1 MLKIKSEEF
10 TFNGKQADCID
21 FLSDLNN
28 YKNLF
33 PKDKIKNWKSEEN
46 YCEFNLQNAY
56 TLEILK
62 ESVTENNI
70 FLKSGGKSP
79 FSFKIKIEVN
89 KKSNNICS
97 AQIASEANVSA
108 ILKTIIGKPLNE
120 LFNHMASKIE
130 ESISKD

>member
-1 MLKIKSEEF
+1 MLKIKSELF
-10 TFNGKQADCID
+10 TFNGKQSDYID

-46 YCEFNLQNAY
+46 FCEFNLQNAY

-62 ESVTENNI
+62 ESVSENI
-70 FLKSGGKSP
+70 VFLKSGNKSP
-79 FSFKIKIEVN
+79 FSFEIKIEVN
-89 KKSNNICS
+89 EKSNNICS
-97 AQIASEANVSA
+97 ACIESEANVSA
-108 ILKTIIGKPLNE
+108 VLKTIVGKPLNE

-130 ESISKD
+130 ESIAKD

>member
-10 TFNGKQADCID
+10 TFNGKQADCMD

-62 ESVTENNI
+62 ESVTENI
-70 FLKSGGKSP
+70 VFLKSGVKSP
-79 FSFKIKIEVN
+79 FSFEIKIEVN
-89 KKSNNICS
+89 EKSNNLCYAHIE
-97 AQIASEANVSA
+97 SEANVSSV
-108 ILKTIIGKPLNE
+108 LKTIIGKPLNE
-120 LFNHMASKIE
+120 LLNHMASKIE

>member
-10 TFNGKQADCID
+10 TFNGKQADCMD

-33 PKDKIKNWKSEEN
+33 PNDKIKNWKSEEN

-62 ESVTENNI
+62 ESVTENI
-70 FLKSGGKSP
+70 VFLKR
-79 FSFKIKIEVN
+79 I
-89 KKSNNICS
+89 
-97 AQIASEANVSA
+97 
-108 ILKTIIGKPLNE
+108 ILHL
-120 LFNHMASKIE
+120 
-130 ESISKD
+130 

>member
-10 TFNGKQADCID
+10 TFNGKQADCMD

-62 ESVTENNI
+62 ESVSKNII

-79 FSFKIKIEVN
+79 FSFEIKIKVCE
-89 KKSNNICS
+89 KSNNICS
-97 AQIASEANVSA
+97 AYIESEANVSS

-130 ESISKD
+130 EFISED

>member
-1 MLKIKSEEF
+1 MLRIKSEEF
-10 TFNGKQADCID
+10 TFNGKQADCMD

-62 ESVTENNI
+62 ESVSKNII

-79 FSFKIKIEVN
+79 FSFEIKIKVSE
-89 KKSNNICS
+89 KSNSICS
-97 AQIASEANVSA
+97 AYIESEANVSA
-108 ILKTIIGKPLNE
+108 VLKTIIGKPLNE

-130 ESISKD
+130 EFISEY

>member
-1 MLKIKSEEF
+1 MLKIKSELF
-10 TFNGKQADCID
+10 TFNGKQSDCID

-46 YCEFNLQNAY
+46 FCEFNLQNAY

-62 ESVTENNI
+62 ESVSENI
-70 FLKSGGKSP
+70 VFLKSGNKSP
-79 FSFKIKIEVN
+79 FSFEIKIEVN
-89 KKSNNICS
+89 EKSNNICS
-97 AQIASEANVSA
+97 ACIKSEANVSA
-108 ILKTIIGKPLNE
+108 VLKTIVGKPLNE

-130 ESISKD
+130 ESIAKD

>member
-62 ESVTENNI
+62 ESVSENNI

-79 FSFKIKIEVN
+79 FSFEIKIQVN
-89 KKSNNICS
+89 KKSHNICS

>member
-56 TLEILK
+56 TFEILK
-62 ESVTENNI
+62 ESVSENNI

-79 FSFKIKIEVN
+79 FSFEIKIEVN

-130 ESISKD
+130 ESISKE

>member
-10 TFNGKQADCID
+10 TFNGKQADCMN

-62 ESVTENNI
+62 ESVTENI
-70 FLKSGGKSP
+70 VFLKSGGKSP
-79 FSFKIKIEVN
+79 FSFEIKIKVN
-89 KKSNNICS
+89 EKSNNICS
-97 AQIASEANVSA
+97 VYIESEANVSA

-120 LFNHMASKIE
+120 LFNYMASKIE

>member
-10 TFNGKQADCID
+10 TFNGKQADCMD

-46 YCEFNLQNAY
+46 YCAFNLQNAY

-62 ESVTENNI
+62 ESVTENI
-70 FLKSGGKSP
+70 VFLKSGVKSP
-79 FSFKIKIEVN
+79 FSFEIKIALSKSTGSCNAEVYN
-89 KKSNNICS
+89 PEITGKST
-97 AQIASEANVSA
+97 SETPCLVA
-108 ILKTIIGKPLNE
+108 KPIQLIFS
-120 LFNHMASKIE
+120 L
-130 ESISKD
+130 

>member
-10 TFNGKQADCID
+10 TFNGKQADCMV

-46 YCEFNLQNAY
+46 FCEFNLQNAY

-62 ESVTENNI
+62 ESVSENI
-70 FLKSGGKSP
+70 VFLKSGNKSP
-79 FSFKIKIEVN
+79 FSFEIKIEVN
-89 KKSNNICS
+89 EKSNNICS
-97 AQIASEANVSA
+97 ACIESEANVSA
-108 ILKTIIGKPLNE
+108 VLKTIVGKPLNE

>member
-10 TFNGKQADCID
+10 TFKGKQAVCMD

-33 PKDKIKNWKSEEN
+33 PRDKIKNWKSEEN
-46 YCEFNLQNAY
+46 YCAFNLQNAY
-56 TLEILK
+56 TLDILK
-62 ESVTENNI
+62 ESVTKNI
-70 FLKSGGKSP
+70 VYLKSGGKSP
-79 FSFKIKIEVN
+79 FPFEIKITVN
-89 KKSNNICS
+89 EKSNNICS
-97 AQIASEANVSA
+97 AYIESEANVSA

-130 ESISKD
+130 ESISKE

>member
-10 TFNGKQADCID
+10 TFTGRQADYID
-21 FLSDLNN
+21 FLSNLNN

-46 YCEFNLQNAY
+46 YCVFNLQNAY

-62 ESVTENNI
+62 ESVTKNI
-70 FLKSGGKSP
+70 VFLKSGGKSP

-89 KKSNNICS
+89 EKSNNICS
-97 AQIASEANVSA
+97 ACIESEANVSA

-130 ESISKD
+130 EAISKD

>member
-1 MLKIKSEEF
+1 MLKLKSEEF
-10 TFNGKQADCID
+10 TFHGKQADCMN

-62 ESVTENNI
+62 EYVTENI
-70 FLKSGGKSP
+70 VFLKSGGKSP
-79 FSFKIKIEVN
+79 FSFEIKIKVN
-89 KKSNNICS
+89 EKSNNICS
-97 AQIASEANVSA
+97 VYIESEANVSA

-120 LFNHMASKIE
+120 LFNYMASKIE

>member
-10 TFNGKQADCID
+10 TFKGRQADFID

-46 YCEFNLQNAY
+46 YCEFKLQNAY

-62 ESVTENNI
+62 DSVTENI
-70 FLKSGGKSP
+70 VFLKSGVKSP
-79 FSFKIKIEVN
+79 FSFEIKIEVN
-89 KKSNNICS
+89 EKSNNICS
-97 AQIASEANVSA
+97 AYIESEANVNA
-108 ILKTIIGKPLNE
+108 FLKTIIGKPLNE

>member
-1 MLKIKSEEF
+1 MLKITSEEF

-21 FLSDLNN
+21 FSFRFEQLQ
-28 YKNLF
+28 NLF

-79 FSFKIKIEVN
+79 FLFEIKIEVN
-89 KKSNNICS
+89 EKSNNICS
-97 AQIASEANVSA
+97 AHIASEANVSA

>member
-10 TFNGKQADCID
+10 TFTGRQADYID
-21 FLSDLNN
+21 FLSNLNN

-62 ESVTENNI
+62 ESVTKNI
-70 FLKSGGKSP
+70 VFLKSGGKSP

-89 KKSNNICS
+89 EKSNNICS
-97 AQIASEANVSA
+97 AYIESEANVSA

-130 ESISKD
+130 EAISKD

>member
-56 TLEILK
+56 TLKILK

-79 FSFKIKIEVN
+79 FSFEIKIEVN

>member
-10 TFNGKQADCID
+10 TFNGKQADCMD

-62 ESVTENNI
+62 ESVSKDII
-70 FLKSGGKSP
+70 FLKSGGKSQ
-79 FSFKIKIEVN
+79 FSFEIKIKISE
-89 KKSNNICS
+89 KSNNICS
-97 AQIASEANVSA
+97 VYIESEANVSA

-130 ESISKD
+130 EFISEY

>member
-1 MLKIKSEEF
+1 MLKIKSEKF
-10 TFNGKQADCID
+10 TFNGKHADCMD

-56 TLEILK
+56 TLEIFK
-62 ESVTENNI
+62 ESVTENI
-70 FLKSGGKSP
+70 VFLKSGVKSP
-79 FSFKIKIEVN
+79 FSFKIKIKVKE
-89 KKSNNICS
+89 KSKNICS
-97 AQIASEANVSA
+97 AYIESEANVSA

-120 LFNHMASKIE
+120 LFNQMASKIE

>member
-1 MLKIKSEEF
+1 MLKIKSELF
-10 TFNGKQADCID
+10 TFNGKQSDCID

-46 YCEFNLQNAY
+46 FCEFNLQNAY

-62 ESVTENNI
+62 ESVSENI
-70 FLKSGGKSP
+70 VFLKSGNKSQ
-79 FSFKIKIEVN
+79 FSFEIKIEVN
-89 KKSNNICS
+89 EKSNNICS
-97 AQIASEANVSA
+97 ACIESEANVSA
-108 ILKTIIGKPLNE
+108 VLKTIVGKPLNE

-130 ESISKD
+130 ESIAKD

>member
-79 FSFKIKIEVN
+79 FSFEIKIVVN

>member
-10 TFNGKQADCID
+10 TFNGKQADCMD
-21 FLSDLNN
+21 FLSDMNN

-33 PKDKIKNWKSEEN
+33 PKNKVKNWKSEEN

-62 ESVTENNI
+62 ESVTENI
-70 FLKSGGKSP
+70 VFLKSGGKSP
-79 FSFKIKIEVN
+79 FSFEIKIEVN
-89 KKSNNICS
+89 EKSNNICS
-97 AQIASEANVSA
+97 AHIESEANVSA

-120 LFNHMASKIE
+120 LFNYMASKIE

>member
-33 PKDKIKNWKSEEN
+33 PKDKIKNWKSKEN

-56 TLEILK
+56 RLEIIK
-62 ESVTENNI
+62 ESVSENI
-70 FLKSGGKSP
+70 VFLKSGRRSP
-79 FSFKIKIEVN
+79 FSFKIKIKVN
-89 KKSNNICS
+89 EKSNNICS
-97 AQIASEANVSA
+97 AYIESEANVSA

>member
-1 MLKIKSEEF
+1 MLKITSEEF

-79 FSFKIKIEVN
+79 FSFEIKIEVN

-97 AQIASEANVSA
+97 AHIASEANVSA

>member
-10 TFNGKQADCID
+10 TFNGKQADCMN

-62 ESVTENNI
+62 ESVTKNI
-70 FLKSGGKSP
+70 VFLKSGGKSP
-79 FSFKIKIEVN
+79 FSFEIKIKVN
-89 KKSNNICS
+89 EKSNNICS
-97 AQIASEANVSA
+97 VYIESEANVSA

-120 LFNHMASKIE
+120 LFNYMASKIE

>member
-10 TFNGKQADCID
+10 TFNGKQADCMD

-62 ESVTENNI
+62 ESVSKDII

-79 FSFKIKIEVN
+79 FSFEIKIKISE
-89 KKSNNICS
+89 KSKNICS
-97 AQIASEANVSA
+97 VYIESEANVST

-130 ESISKD
+130 EFISEY

>member
-10 TFNGKQADCID
+10 TFKGKQAVCMD

-62 ESVTENNI
+62 ESGSKNII

-79 FSFKIKIEVN
+79 FSFEIKIKVCE
-89 KKSNNICS
+89 KSNNICS
-97 AQIASEANVSA
+97 AYIESEANVSS

-130 ESISKD
+130 EFISED

>member
-79 FSFKIKIEVN
+79 FSFEIKIEVN

-97 AQIASEANVSA
+97 AHIASEANVSV

>member
-33 PKDKIKNWKSEEN
+33 PKDKVKNWKSEEN

-56 TLEILK
+56 TLEIIK
-62 ESVTENNI
+62 ESVTENI
-70 FLKSGGKSP
+70 VFLKSGRKSP

-89 KKSNNICS
+89 ENRNNICS
-97 AQIASEANVSA
+97 TYIESEANVSA
-108 ILKTIIGKPLNE
+108 FLKTMIGKPLNE
-120 LFNHMASKIE
+120 LFNYMASKIE

>member
-1 MLKIKSEEF
+1 MLRIKSEEF
-10 TFNGKQADCID
+10 TFNGKQADCMD

-33 PKDKIKNWKSEEN
+33 PKDKIKNWKSGEN

-62 ESVTENNI
+62 ESVTENI
-70 FLKSGGKSP
+70 VFLKSGVKSP
-79 FSFKIKIEVN
+79 FSFEIKIEVN
-89 KKSNNICS
+89 EKSNNLCYAHIE
-97 AQIASEANVSA
+97 SEANVSA

-120 LFNHMASKIE
+120 LFNHMASKI
-130 ESISKD
+130 

>member
-10 TFNGKQADCID
+10 TFNAKQVDCIG

-33 PKDKIKNWKSEEN
+33 PKDKVKNWKSKEN

-56 TLEILK
+56 TLEIIK
-62 ESVTENNI
+62 ESVNENI
-70 FLKSGGKSP
+70 VFLKSGRKSP

-89 KKSNNICS
+89 EKSNNICS
-97 AQIASEANVSA
+97 AYIESEANVSS
-108 ILKTIIGKPLNE
+108 ILKKIIGKPLNE

-130 ESISKD
+130 ASISKD

>member
-10 TFNGKQADCID
+10 TFNGKQADCMN

-62 ESVTENNI
+62 ESVTENI
-70 FLKSGGKSP
+70 VFLKSGGKSP
-79 FSFKIKIEVN
+79 FSFEIKIKVN
-89 KKSNNICS
+89 EKSNSICS
-97 AQIASEANVSA
+97 VYIESEANVSA

-120 LFNHMASKIE
+120 LFNYMASKIE

>member
-1 MLKIKSEEF
+1 MLKIKSKEF
-10 TFNGKQADCID
+10 TFNGKQEDCID

-33 PKDKIKNWKSEEN
+33 PKDKVKNWKSEEN

-56 TLEILK
+56 TLEIIK
-62 ESVTENNI
+62 ESVTENI
-70 FLKSGGKSP
+70 VFLKSGRKSP

-89 KKSNNICS
+89 ENRNNICS
-97 AQIASEANVSA
+97 TYIESEANVSA

-130 ESISKD
+130 ESISKG